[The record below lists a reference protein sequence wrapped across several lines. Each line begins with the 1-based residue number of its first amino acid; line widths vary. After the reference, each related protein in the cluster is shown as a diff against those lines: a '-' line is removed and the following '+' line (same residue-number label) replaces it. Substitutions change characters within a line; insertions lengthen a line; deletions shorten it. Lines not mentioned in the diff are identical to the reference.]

1 VDDREGMFSSIKK
14 GKNEMGGTYGGVVNK
29 LRESLNRSIEG
40 KGIID
45 GEGN

>member
-1 VDDREGMFSSIKK
+1 MDDREELFSSIRK
-14 GKNEMGGTYGGVVNK
+14 GKNDKGGTYGGVDNK
-29 LRESLNRSIEG
+29 LRESLIRSIEG